1 MKTLNKYLFNQ
12 SLIPFV
18 LSVGVITTVLFLQF
32 LIRAVDRF
40 LGKGLDALTIF
51 EYLYLNLAWIIALSV
66 PMSLLISSV
75 MTFGRMAQQ
84 NEITALK
91 SAGVS
96 LYNII
101 KPALWFGTF
110 VAVGLCIFNNFILPE
125 MNYNARL
132 LARDI
137 YKKKPELSIE
147 PGYFV
152 DMIPQYTMI
161 VKEMDGKD
169 FKDVKIFSKNKESEQ
184 TTIYANAG
192 SLSSNDNIITIDL
205 MDGEIHEI
213 DLSDYDYYRKIRFK
227 THQITISMDELMLNR
242 TTESNRTDREMRV
255 PQMIDE
261 IARNKL
267 LISQIYE
274 RIDKVKAE
282 IGITDPN
289 INSLENIEKEVDKL
303 KQSKVNTNVR
313 DEQYNENVPIPNIE
327 NKQYILSLTN
337 NARQF
342 KNEFTLIENYEK
354 TNNKFKVEI
363 HKKFTLAIAC
373 ILFTL
378 VGAPLGILVRSG
390 GMTIASGLSI
400 AFFLFTLITP
410 TPQSIEIIL
419 KSSPSV
425 LIISKATFH
434 TSPVHDLVVSIG
446 ICCSFQSLGN
456 ISCIAIQPLS
466 FIHFKE
472 FIISFLI
479 CLYVWRPSIKITSYV
494 FLFSLK
500 KSSEVFLIL
509 PPEHGSTPVLLRTGK
524 ESKSEFEAHPISK
537 YSGLL

>member
-75 MTFGRMAQQ
+75 MTFGRMSQQ

-289 INSLENIEKEVDKL
+289 VNSLENIEKEVDKL
-303 KQSKVNTNVR
+303 KQSKVNTNVP
-313 DEQYNENVPIPNIE
+313 DEQYNENVFIPNIE

-378 VGAPLGILVRSG
+378 VGAPLGILVRNG

-400 AFFLFTLITP
+400 AFFLIYYILLIWGEQLADRNLLNP
-410 TPQSIEIIL
+410 GLGSWLPNIILFVSGMIIL
-419 KSSPSV
+419 K
-425 LIISKATFH
+425 
-434 TSPVHDLVVSIG
+434 
-446 ICCSFQSLGN
+446 
-456 ISCIAIQPLS
+456 LS
-466 FIHFKE
+466 N
-472 FIISFLI
+472 
-479 CLYVWRPSIKITSYV
+479 
-494 FLFSLK
+494 K
-500 KSSEVFLIL
+500 KN
-509 PPEHGSTPVLLRTGK
+509 
-524 ESKSEFEAHPISK
+524 
-537 YSGLL
+537 

>member
-1 MKTLNKYLFNQ
+1 MNTLNKYLFKQ
-12 SLIPFV
+12 SLIPFL
-18 LSVGVITTVLFLQF
+18 LSVAVITTVLFLQF

-40 LGKGLDALTIF
+40 LGKGLDVFTIF

-91 SAGVS
+91 SAGVN

-101 KPALWFGTF
+101 KPAILFGSL
-110 VAVGLCIFNNFILPE
+110 VGIGLCIFNNFILPE

-161 VKEMDGKD
+161 VREMDGKD
-169 FKDVKIFSKNKESEQ
+169 FKDVKIFSKNQKSEQ
-184 TTIYANAG
+184 TTIYANQG
-192 SLSSNDNIITIDL
+192 SLSSDGNMITIDL

-213 DLSDYDYYRKIRFK
+213 DLSDYDYYRKIEFK
-227 THQITISMDELMLNR
+227 THQIMISMDELMLNR
-242 TTESNRTDREMRV
+242 TTESNRTDREMRI

-261 IARNKL
+261 IERNKI

-274 RIDKVKAE
+274 RIENVKKE
-282 IGITDPN
+282 IGITN
-289 INSLENIEKEVDKL
+289 LNANTLESIQEEVEKL
-303 KQSKVNTNVR
+303 KEKQIEVSSS
-313 DEQYNENVPIPNIE
+313 ENELNDDSIISNLE

-363 HKKFTLAIAC
+363 HKKFTLALAC
-373 ILFTL
+373 VLFTM
-378 VGAPLGILVRSG
+378 VGAPLGILVRNG

-400 AFFLFTLITP
+400 AFFLVYYILLIWGEQLADRNLLNP
-410 TPQSIEIIL
+410 GLGSWLPNIIL
-419 KSSPSV
+419 F
-425 LIISKATFH
+425 ISGMVILK
-434 TSPVHDLVVSIG
+434 
-446 ICCSFQSLGN
+446 
-456 ISCIAIQPLS
+456 LS
-466 FIHFKE
+466 N
-472 FIISFLI
+472 
-479 CLYVWRPSIKITSYV
+479 
-494 FLFSLK
+494 K
-500 KSSEVFLIL
+500 KN
-509 PPEHGSTPVLLRTGK
+509 
-524 ESKSEFEAHPISK
+524 
-537 YSGLL
+537 

>member
-1 MKTLNKYLFNQ
+1 MNTLNKYLFKQ
-12 SLIPFV
+12 SLIPFL
-18 LSVGVITTVLFLQF
+18 LSVAVITTVLFLQF

-91 SAGVS
+91 SAGVN

-101 KPALWFGTF
+101 KPAILFGSL
-110 VAVGLCIFNNFILPE
+110 VGIGLCLFNNFILPE

-169 FKDVKIFSKNKESEQ
+169 FKDVKIFSKNQKSEQ
-184 TTIYANAG
+184 TTIYANQG
-192 SLSSNDNIITIDL
+192 SLSSDGNMITIDL

-213 DLSDYDYYRKIRFK
+213 DLSDYDYYRKIKFK
-227 THQITISMDELMLNR
+227 THQIMISMDELILNR
-242 TTESNRTDREMRV
+242 TSESNRTDREMRI

-261 IARNKL
+261 IKRNKI

-274 RIDKVKAE
+274 RIENVKKE
-282 IGITDPN
+282 IGITN
-289 INSLENIEKEVDKL
+289 LNANTLESIQEEIEKL
-303 KQSKVNTNVR
+303 KQKQIEISSS
-313 DEQYNENVPIPNIE
+313 ENELNDDSIISNLE
-327 NKQYILSLTN
+327 DKQYILSLTN

-363 HKKFTLAIAC
+363 HKKFTLALAC
-373 ILFTL
+373 VLFTM
-378 VGAPLGILVRSG
+378 VGAPLGILVRNG

-400 AFFLFTLITP
+400 AFFLVYYILLIWGEQLADRNLLNP
-410 TPQSIEIIL
+410 GLGSWLPNIIL
-419 KSSPSV
+419 F
-425 LIISKATFH
+425 ISGMVILK
-434 TSPVHDLVVSIG
+434 
-446 ICCSFQSLGN
+446 
-456 ISCIAIQPLS
+456 LS
-466 FIHFKE
+466 N
-472 FIISFLI
+472 
-479 CLYVWRPSIKITSYV
+479 
-494 FLFSLK
+494 K
-500 KSSEVFLIL
+500 KN
-509 PPEHGSTPVLLRTGK
+509 
-524 ESKSEFEAHPISK
+524 
-537 YSGLL
+537 

>member
-1 MKTLNKYLFNQ
+1 MNTLNKYLFKQ
-12 SLIPFV
+12 SLIPFL
-18 LSVGVITTVLFLQF
+18 LSVAVITTVLFLQF

-40 LGKGLDALTIF
+40 LGKGLDVFTIF

-91 SAGVS
+91 SAGVN

-101 KPALWFGTF
+101 KPAILFGSL
-110 VAVGLCIFNNFILPE
+110 VGIGLCLFNNFILPE

-169 FKDVKIFSKNKESEQ
+169 FKDVKIFSKNQKSEQ
-184 TTIYANAG
+184 TTIYANQG
-192 SLSSNDNIITIDL
+192 SLSSDGNMITIDL

-213 DLSDYDYYRKIRFK
+213 DLSDYDYYRKIKFK
-227 THQITISMDELMLNR
+227 THQIMISMDELMLNR
-242 TTESNRTDREMRV
+242 TTESNRTDREMRI

-261 IARNKL
+261 IKRNKI

-274 RIDKVKAE
+274 RIENVKKE
-282 IGITDPN
+282 IGITN
-289 INSLENIEKEVDKL
+289 LNANTLESIQEEVEKL
-303 KQSKVNTNVR
+303 KQKHIEIPSS
-313 DEQYNENVPIPNIE
+313 ENELNDDSIISNLE
-327 NKQYILSLTN
+327 DKQYILSLTN

-363 HKKFTLAIAC
+363 HKKFTLALAC
-373 ILFTL
+373 VLFTM
-378 VGAPLGILVRSG
+378 VGAPLGILVRNG

-400 AFFLFTLITP
+400 AFFLVYYILLIWGEQLADRNLLNP
-410 TPQSIEIIL
+410 GLGSWLPNIIL
-419 KSSPSV
+419 F
-425 LIISKATFH
+425 ISGMVILK
-434 TSPVHDLVVSIG
+434 
-446 ICCSFQSLGN
+446 
-456 ISCIAIQPLS
+456 LS
-466 FIHFKE
+466 N
-472 FIISFLI
+472 
-479 CLYVWRPSIKITSYV
+479 
-494 FLFSLK
+494 K
-500 KSSEVFLIL
+500 KN
-509 PPEHGSTPVLLRTGK
+509 
-524 ESKSEFEAHPISK
+524 
-537 YSGLL
+537 

>member
-1 MKTLNKYLFNQ
+1 MNTLNKYLFKQ

-91 SAGVS
+91 SAGVN

-110 VAVGLCIFNNFILPE
+110 VAIGLCIFNNFILPE

-169 FKDVKIFSKNKESEQ
+169 FKDVKIFSKNQKSEQ
-184 TTIYANAG
+184 TTIYANEG
-192 SLSSNDNIITIDL
+192 SLSSNGNMITINL
-205 MDGEIHEI
+205 INGEIHEI

-242 TTESNRTDREMRV
+242 TTESSRTDREMRV
-255 PQMIDE
+255 PQMINE
-261 IARNKL
+261 IEKNKL
-267 LISQIYE
+267 LIAQIYE

-282 IGITDPN
+282 IGITDPSA
-289 INSLENIEKEVDKL
+289 NSLENIEKEVDKL
-303 KQSKVNTNVR
+303 KQAKVDATVQ
-313 DEQYNENVPIPNIE
+313 DQQYSEDVPIPNIE

-378 VGAPLGILVRSG
+378 VGAPLGILVRNG

-400 AFFLFTLITP
+400 AFFLIYYILLIWGEQLADRNLLNP
-410 TPQSIEIIL
+410 GLGSWLPNIILFVSGMIIL
-419 KSSPSV
+419 K
-425 LIISKATFH
+425 
-434 TSPVHDLVVSIG
+434 
-446 ICCSFQSLGN
+446 
-456 ISCIAIQPLS
+456 LS
-466 FIHFKE
+466 N
-472 FIISFLI
+472 
-479 CLYVWRPSIKITSYV
+479 
-494 FLFSLK
+494 K
-500 KSSEVFLIL
+500 KN
-509 PPEHGSTPVLLRTGK
+509 
-524 ESKSEFEAHPISK
+524 
-537 YSGLL
+537 

>member
-1 MKTLNKYLFNQ
+1 MNTLNKYLFKQ
-12 SLIPFV
+12 SLIPFL
-18 LSVGVITTVLFLQF
+18 LSVAVITTVLFLQF

-91 SAGVS
+91 SAGVN

-101 KPALWFGTF
+101 KPAILFGSL
-110 VAVGLCIFNNFILPE
+110 VGIGLCLFNNFILPE

-169 FKDVKIFSKNKESEQ
+169 FKDVKIFSKNQKSEQ
-184 TTIYANAG
+184 TTIYANQG
-192 SLSSNDNIITIDL
+192 SLSSDGNMITIDL

-213 DLSDYDYYRKIRFK
+213 DLLDYDYYRKIKFK
-227 THQITISMDELMLNR
+227 THQIMISMDELMLNR
-242 TTESNRTDREMRV
+242 TTESNRTDREMRI

-261 IARNKL
+261 IKRNKI

-274 RIDKVKAE
+274 RIENVKKE
-282 IGITDPN
+282 IGITN
-289 INSLENIEKEVDKL
+289 LNANTLESIQDEVEKL
-303 KQSKVNTNVR
+303 KQKQIGISSS
-313 DEQYNENVPIPNIE
+313 ENELNDDSIVSNLE

-363 HKKFTLAIAC
+363 HKKFTLALAC
-373 ILFTL
+373 VLFTM
-378 VGAPLGILVRSG
+378 VGAPLGILVRNG

-400 AFFLFTLITP
+400 AFFLIYYILLIWGEQLADRNLLNP
-410 TPQSIEIIL
+410 GLGSWLPNIIL
-419 KSSPSV
+419 F
-425 LIISKATFH
+425 ISGMVILK
-434 TSPVHDLVVSIG
+434 
-446 ICCSFQSLGN
+446 
-456 ISCIAIQPLS
+456 LS
-466 FIHFKE
+466 N
-472 FIISFLI
+472 
-479 CLYVWRPSIKITSYV
+479 
-494 FLFSLK
+494 K
-500 KSSEVFLIL
+500 KN
-509 PPEHGSTPVLLRTGK
+509 
-524 ESKSEFEAHPISK
+524 
-537 YSGLL
+537 

>member
-1 MKTLNKYLFNQ
+1 MKTLNKYLFKQ
-12 SLIPFV
+12 SLIPFL
-18 LSVGVITTVLFLQF
+18 LSVAVITTVLFLQF

-40 LGKGLDALTIF
+40 LGKGLDMFTIF

-91 SAGVS
+91 SAGVN

-101 KPALWFGTF
+101 KPAILFGSLIGI
-110 VAVGLCIFNNFILPE
+110 GLCLFNNFILPE

-169 FKDVKIFSKNKESEQ
+169 FKDVKIFSKNQKSEQ
-184 TTIYANAG
+184 TTIYANEG
-192 SLSSNDNIITIDL
+192 SLSSDGNMITIDL

-213 DLSDYDYYRKIRFK
+213 DLSDYDYYRKIKFK
-227 THQITISMDELMLNR
+227 THQIMISMDELMLNR
-242 TTESNRTDREMRV
+242 TDEANRTDREMRI

-261 IARNKL
+261 IKRNKI

-274 RIDKVKAE
+274 RIDNVKKE
-282 IGITDPN
+282 IGITN
-289 INSLENIEKEVDKL
+289 LNANTLESIQEEVEKL
-303 KQSKVNTNVR
+303 KQKHIEISSSG
-313 DEQYNENVPIPNIE
+313 NELNDNSIISNLE
-327 NKQYILSLTN
+327 DKQYILSLTN

-363 HKKFTLAIAC
+363 HKKFTLALAC
-373 ILFTL
+373 VLFTM
-378 VGAPLGILVRSG
+378 VGAPLGILVRNG

-400 AFFLFTLITP
+400 AFFLVYYILLIWGEQLADRNLLNP
-410 TPQSIEIIL
+410 GLASWLPNIIL
-419 KSSPSV
+419 F
-425 LIISKATFH
+425 ISGMVILK
-434 TSPVHDLVVSIG
+434 
-446 ICCSFQSLGN
+446 
-456 ISCIAIQPLS
+456 LS
-466 FIHFKE
+466 N
-472 FIISFLI
+472 
-479 CLYVWRPSIKITSYV
+479 
-494 FLFSLK
+494 K
-500 KSSEVFLIL
+500 KN
-509 PPEHGSTPVLLRTGK
+509 
-524 ESKSEFEAHPISK
+524 
-537 YSGLL
+537 

>member
-1 MKTLNKYLFNQ
+1 MNTLNKYLFKQ
-12 SLIPFV
+12 SLIPFL
-18 LSVGVITTVLFLQF
+18 LSVAVITTVLFLQF

-91 SAGVS
+91 SAGVN

-101 KPALWFGTF
+101 KPAILFGSL
-110 VAVGLCIFNNFILPE
+110 VGIGLCLFNNFILPE

-137 YKKKPELSIE
+137 YKKKPEISIE

-169 FKDVKIFSKNKESEQ
+169 FKDVKIFSKNQKSEQ
-184 TTIYANAG
+184 TTIYANQG
-192 SLSSNDNIITIDL
+192 SLSSDGNMITIDL

-213 DLSDYDYYRKIRFK
+213 DLSDYDYYRKIKFK
-227 THQITISMDELMLNR
+227 THQIMISMDELMLNR
-242 TTESNRTDREMRV
+242 TTESNRTDREMRI

-261 IARNKL
+261 IKRNKIL
-267 LISQIYE
+267 VSQIYE
-274 RIDKVKAE
+274 RIENVKKE
-282 IGITDPN
+282 IGITN
-289 INSLENIEKEVDKL
+289 LNANTLESIQEEIEKL
-303 KQSKVNTNVR
+303 KQKQIEISSS
-313 DEQYNENVPIPNIE
+313 ENELNDDSIISNLE
-327 NKQYILSLTN
+327 DKQYILSLTN

-363 HKKFTLAIAC
+363 HKKFTLALAC
-373 ILFTL
+373 VLFTM
-378 VGAPLGILVRSG
+378 VGAPLGILVRNG

-400 AFFLFTLITP
+400 AFFLVYYILLIWGEQLADRNLLNP
-410 TPQSIEIIL
+410 GLGSWLPNIIL
-419 KSSPSV
+419 F
-425 LIISKATFH
+425 ISGMVILK
-434 TSPVHDLVVSIG
+434 
-446 ICCSFQSLGN
+446 
-456 ISCIAIQPLS
+456 LS
-466 FIHFKE
+466 N
-472 FIISFLI
+472 
-479 CLYVWRPSIKITSYV
+479 
-494 FLFSLK
+494 K
-500 KSSEVFLIL
+500 KN
-509 PPEHGSTPVLLRTGK
+509 
-524 ESKSEFEAHPISK
+524 
-537 YSGLL
+537 

>member
-1 MKTLNKYLFNQ
+1 MNTLNKYLFKQ

-91 SAGVS
+91 SAGVN

-110 VAVGLCIFNNFILPE
+110 VAIGLCIFNNFILPE

-169 FKDVKIFSKNKESEQ
+169 FKDVKIFSKNQESEQ
-184 TTIYANAG
+184 TTIYANEG
-192 SLSSNDNIITIDL
+192 SLSSNGNMITINL
-205 MDGEIHEI
+205 INGEIHEI

-242 TTESNRTDREMRV
+242 TTESSRTDREMRV
-255 PQMIDE
+255 PQMINE
-261 IARNKL
+261 IKKNKL
-267 LISQIYE
+267 LIAQIYE

-282 IGITDPN
+282 IGITDPSA
-289 INSLENIEKEVDKL
+289 NSLENIEKEVDKL
-303 KQSKVNTNVR
+303 KQSKVATVQ
-313 DEQYNENVPIPNIE
+313 DQQYSENVPIPNIE

-378 VGAPLGILVRSG
+378 VGAPLGILVRNG

-400 AFFLFTLITP
+400 AFFLIYYILLIWGEQLADRNLLNP
-410 TPQSIEIIL
+410 GLGSWLPNIILFVSGMIIL
-419 KSSPSV
+419 K
-425 LIISKATFH
+425 
-434 TSPVHDLVVSIG
+434 
-446 ICCSFQSLGN
+446 
-456 ISCIAIQPLS
+456 LS
-466 FIHFKE
+466 N
-472 FIISFLI
+472 
-479 CLYVWRPSIKITSYV
+479 
-494 FLFSLK
+494 K
-500 KSSEVFLIL
+500 KN
-509 PPEHGSTPVLLRTGK
+509 
-524 ESKSEFEAHPISK
+524 
-537 YSGLL
+537 

>member
-1 MKTLNKYLFNQ
+1 MNTLNKYLFKQ
-12 SLIPFV
+12 SLIPFL
-18 LSVGVITTVLFLQF
+18 LSVAVITTVLFLQF

-91 SAGVS
+91 SAGVN

-101 KPALWFGTF
+101 KPALWFGAM
-110 VAVGLCIFNNFILPE
+110 VAIALCLFNNFILPE

-169 FKDVKIFSKNKESEQ
+169 FKDVKIFSKNQKSEQ
-184 TTIYANAG
+184 TTIYANQG
-192 SLSSNDNIITIDL
+192 SLSSDGNMITIDL
-205 MDGEIHEI
+205 QDGEIHEI

-227 THQITISMDELMLNR
+227 THQIIISMDDLMLNR
-242 TTESNRTDREMRV
+242 TSESNRTDREMRV
-255 PQMIDE
+255 PQMIQE
-261 IARNKL
+261 IEKNKI
-267 LISQIYE
+267 LINQIYD
-274 RIDKVKAE
+274 RIENVKKE
-282 IGITDPN
+282 IGITNPN
-289 INSLENIEKEVDKL
+289 ANTLEIIENEIELLKEKKANIIKED
-303 KQSKVNTNVR
+303 R
-313 DEQYNENVPIPNIE
+313 DYNEDVPVSAFE
-327 NKQYILSLTN
+327 NKDYILSLTN

-363 HKKFTLAIAC
+363 HKKFTLALAC
-373 ILFTL
+373 ILFTM
-378 VGAPLGILVRSG
+378 VGAPLGILVRNG

-400 AFFLFTLITP
+400 AFFLVYYILLIWGEQLADRNLINP
-410 TPQSIEIIL
+410 GLGSWLPNIILFVSGMIIL
-419 KSSPSV
+419 K
-425 LIISKATFH
+425 
-434 TSPVHDLVVSIG
+434 
-446 ICCSFQSLGN
+446 
-456 ISCIAIQPLS
+456 LS
-466 FIHFKE
+466 N
-472 FIISFLI
+472 
-479 CLYVWRPSIKITSYV
+479 
-494 FLFSLK
+494 K
-500 KSSEVFLIL
+500 KN
-509 PPEHGSTPVLLRTGK
+509 
-524 ESKSEFEAHPISK
+524 
-537 YSGLL
+537 

>member
-289 INSLENIEKEVDKL
+289 VNSLENIEKEVDKL
-303 KQSKVNTNVR
+303 KQRKVNTNVR

-400 AFFLFTLITP
+400 AFFLIYYILLIWGEQLADRNLLNP
-410 TPQSIEIIL
+410 GLGSWLPNIILFVSGMIIL
-419 KSSPSV
+419 K
-425 LIISKATFH
+425 
-434 TSPVHDLVVSIG
+434 
-446 ICCSFQSLGN
+446 
-456 ISCIAIQPLS
+456 LS
-466 FIHFKE
+466 N
-472 FIISFLI
+472 
-479 CLYVWRPSIKITSYV
+479 
-494 FLFSLK
+494 K
-500 KSSEVFLIL
+500 KN
-509 PPEHGSTPVLLRTGK
+509 
-524 ESKSEFEAHPISK
+524 
-537 YSGLL
+537 

>member
-313 DEQYNENVPIPNIE
+313 DEQYNENVTIPNIE

-400 AFFLFTLITP
+400 AFFLIYYILLIWGEQLADRNLLNP
-410 TPQSIEIIL
+410 GLGSWLPNIILFVSGMIIL
-419 KSSPSV
+419 K
-425 LIISKATFH
+425 
-434 TSPVHDLVVSIG
+434 
-446 ICCSFQSLGN
+446 
-456 ISCIAIQPLS
+456 LS
-466 FIHFKE
+466 N
-472 FIISFLI
+472 
-479 CLYVWRPSIKITSYV
+479 
-494 FLFSLK
+494 K
-500 KSSEVFLIL
+500 KN
-509 PPEHGSTPVLLRTGK
+509 
-524 ESKSEFEAHPISK
+524 
-537 YSGLL
+537 

>member
-289 INSLENIEKEVDKL
+289 VNSLENIEKEVDKL

-400 AFFLFTLITP
+400 AFFLIYYILLIWGEQLADRNLLNP
-410 TPQSIEIIL
+410 GLGSWLPNIILFLSGMIIL
-419 KSSPSV
+419 K
-425 LIISKATFH
+425 
-434 TSPVHDLVVSIG
+434 
-446 ICCSFQSLGN
+446 
-456 ISCIAIQPLS
+456 LS
-466 FIHFKE
+466 N
-472 FIISFLI
+472 
-479 CLYVWRPSIKITSYV
+479 
-494 FLFSLK
+494 K
-500 KSSEVFLIL
+500 KN
-509 PPEHGSTPVLLRTGK
+509 
-524 ESKSEFEAHPISK
+524 
-537 YSGLL
+537 

>member
-1 MKTLNKYLFNQ
+1 MNTLNKYLFKQ

-91 SAGVS
+91 SAGVN

-110 VAVGLCIFNNFILPE
+110 VAIGLCIFNNFILPE

-169 FKDVKIFSKNKESEQ
+169 FKDVKIFSKNQESEQ
-184 TTIYANAG
+184 TTIYANEG
-192 SLSSNDNIITIDL
+192 SLSSNGNMITINL
-205 MDGEIHEI
+205 INGEIHEI

-227 THQITISMDELMLNR
+227 THQISISMDELMLNR
-242 TTESNRTDREMRV
+242 TTESSRTDREMRV
-255 PQMIDE
+255 PQMINE
-261 IARNKL
+261 IEKNKL
-267 LISQIYE
+267 LIAQIYE

-282 IGITDPN
+282 IGITDPSA
-289 INSLENIEKEVDKL
+289 NSLENIEKEVDKL
-303 KQSKVNTNVR
+303 KQSKVDATIQ
-313 DEQYNENVPIPNIE
+313 DQQYNENVPISNIE

-378 VGAPLGILVRSG
+378 VGAPLGILVRNG

-400 AFFLFTLITP
+400 AFFLIYYILLIWGEQLADRNLLNP
-410 TPQSIEIIL
+410 GLGSWLPNIILFVSGMIIL
-419 KSSPSV
+419 K
-425 LIISKATFH
+425 
-434 TSPVHDLVVSIG
+434 
-446 ICCSFQSLGN
+446 
-456 ISCIAIQPLS
+456 LS
-466 FIHFKE
+466 N
-472 FIISFLI
+472 
-479 CLYVWRPSIKITSYV
+479 
-494 FLFSLK
+494 K
-500 KSSEVFLIL
+500 KN
-509 PPEHGSTPVLLRTGK
+509 
-524 ESKSEFEAHPISK
+524 
-537 YSGLL
+537 

>member
-75 MTFGRMAQQ
+75 MTFGRMSQQ

-91 SAGVS
+91 SAGVN

-101 KPALWFGTF
+101 KPALWFGAI
-110 VAVGLCIFNNFILPE
+110 VATGLCFFNNFILPE

-169 FKDVKIFSKNKESEQ
+169 FKDVKIFSKNQKSEQ
-184 TTIYANAG
+184 TTIYANQG
-192 SLSSNDNIITIDL
+192 SLSSDGNMITIDL
-205 MDGEIHEI
+205 QDGEIHEI

-227 THQITISMDELMLNR
+227 THQIIISMDDLMLNR
-242 TTESNRTDREMRV
+242 TSESNRTDREMRV
-255 PQMIDE
+255 PQMINE
-261 IARNKL
+261 IEKNKI
-267 LISQIYE
+267 LINQIYD
-274 RIDKVKAE
+274 RIENVKKE
-282 IGITDPN
+282 IGITNPN
-289 INSLENIEKEVDKL
+289 ANSLEI
-303 KQSKVNTNVR
+303 
-313 DEQYNENVPIPNIE
+313 IE
-327 NKQYILSLTN
+327 NEIELLKEKKANIIKEDRDYDEDVPVPAFENKEYILSLTN

-363 HKKFTLAIAC
+363 HKKFTLALAC
-373 ILFTL
+373 ILFTM
-378 VGAPLGILVRSG
+378 VGAPLGILVRNG

-400 AFFLFTLITP
+400 AFFLVYYILLIWGEQLADRNLINP
-410 TPQSIEIIL
+410 GLGSWLPNIILFVSGMIIL
-419 KSSPSV
+419 K
-425 LIISKATFH
+425 IS
-434 TSPVHDLVVSIG
+434 
-446 ICCSFQSLGN
+446 N
-456 ISCIAIQPLS
+456 
-466 FIHFKE
+466 
-472 FIISFLI
+472 
-479 CLYVWRPSIKITSYV
+479 
-494 FLFSLK
+494 K
-500 KSSEVFLIL
+500 KN
-509 PPEHGSTPVLLRTGK
+509 
-524 ESKSEFEAHPISK
+524 
-537 YSGLL
+537 

>member
-1 MKTLNKYLFNQ
+1 MNTLNKYLFKQ
-12 SLIPFV
+12 SLIPFL
-18 LSVGVITTVLFLQF
+18 LSVAVITTVLFLQF

-40 LGKGLDALTIF
+40 LGKGLDVFTIF

-91 SAGVS
+91 SAGVN

-101 KPALWFGTF
+101 KPAILFGSL
-110 VAVGLCIFNNFILPE
+110 VGIGLCLFNNFILPE

-169 FKDVKIFSKNKESEQ
+169 FKDVKIFSKNNNSEQ
-184 TTIYANAG
+184 TTIYANEG
-192 SLSSNDNIITIDL
+192 SLYSDGNMITIDL

-213 DLSDYDYYRKIRFK
+213 DLSDYDYYRKIKFK
-227 THQITISMDELMLNR
+227 TNQIMISMDELMLNR
-242 TTESNRTDREMRV
+242 TTESNRTDREMRI

-261 IARNKL
+261 IEKNNN
-267 LISQIYE
+267 LISQIYD
-274 RIDKVKAE
+274 RINKVKEE
-282 IGITDPN
+282 IGITNPN
-289 INSLENIEKEVDKL
+289 ANTLAIIENEIELL
-303 KQSKVNTNVR
+303 KQKKMNRVTEKKEFNK
-313 DEQYNENVPIPNIE
+313 DVPIPALE
-327 NKQYILSLTN
+327 NKDYILSLTN

-363 HKKFTLAIAC
+363 HKKFTLALAC
-373 ILFTL
+373 VLFTM
-378 VGAPLGILVRSG
+378 VGAPLGILVRNG

-400 AFFLFTLITP
+400 AFFLVYYILLIWGEQLADRNLLNP
-410 TPQSIEIIL
+410 GLGSWLPNIIL
-419 KSSPSV
+419 F
-425 LIISKATFH
+425 ISGMVILK
-434 TSPVHDLVVSIG
+434 
-446 ICCSFQSLGN
+446 
-456 ISCIAIQPLS
+456 LS
-466 FIHFKE
+466 N
-472 FIISFLI
+472 
-479 CLYVWRPSIKITSYV
+479 
-494 FLFSLK
+494 K
-500 KSSEVFLIL
+500 KN
-509 PPEHGSTPVLLRTGK
+509 
-524 ESKSEFEAHPISK
+524 
-537 YSGLL
+537 

>member
-1 MKTLNKYLFNQ
+1 MNTLNKYLFKQ
-12 SLIPFV
+12 SLIPFL
-18 LSVGVITTVLFLQF
+18 LSVAVITTVLFLQF

-40 LGKGLDALTIF
+40 LGKGLDVFTIF

-91 SAGVS
+91 SAGVN

-101 KPALWFGTF
+101 KPAILFGSL
-110 VAVGLCIFNNFILPE
+110 VGIGLCLFNNFILPE

-169 FKDVKIFSKNKESEQ
+169 FKDVKIFSKNQKSEQ
-184 TTIYANAG
+184 TTIYANQG
-192 SLSSNDNIITIDL
+192 SLFSNGNMITIDL

-213 DLSDYDYYRKIRFK
+213 DLSDYDYYRKIKFK
-227 THQITISMDELMLNR
+227 THQIMISMDELMLNR
-242 TTESNRTDREMRV
+242 TTESNRTDREMRI

-261 IARNKL
+261 IKRNKI

-274 RIDKVKAE
+274 RIENVKKE
-282 IGITDPN
+282 IGITN
-289 INSLENIEKEVDKL
+289 LNANTLESIQEEVDKL
-303 KQSKVNTNVR
+303 KQKHIEISSS
-313 DEQYNENVPIPNIE
+313 ENELNDDSIISNLE

-354 TNNKFKVEI
+354 SNNKFKVEI
-363 HKKFTLAIAC
+363 HKKFTLALAC
-373 ILFTL
+373 VLFTM
-378 VGAPLGILVRSG
+378 VGAPLGILVRNG

-400 AFFLFTLITP
+400 AFFLVYYILLIWGEQLADRNLLNP
-410 TPQSIEIIL
+410 GLGSWLPNIIL
-419 KSSPSV
+419 F
-425 LIISKATFH
+425 ISGMVILK
-434 TSPVHDLVVSIG
+434 
-446 ICCSFQSLGN
+446 
-456 ISCIAIQPLS
+456 LS
-466 FIHFKE
+466 N
-472 FIISFLI
+472 
-479 CLYVWRPSIKITSYV
+479 
-494 FLFSLK
+494 K
-500 KSSEVFLIL
+500 KN
-509 PPEHGSTPVLLRTGK
+509 
-524 ESKSEFEAHPISK
+524 
-537 YSGLL
+537 

>member
-289 INSLENIEKEVDKL
+289 VNSLENIEKEVDKL

-378 VGAPLGILVRSG
+378 VGAPLGILVRNG

-400 AFFLFTLITP
+400 AFFLIYYILLIWGEQLADRNLLNP
-410 TPQSIEIIL
+410 GLGSWLPNIILFLSGMIIL
-419 KSSPSV
+419 K
-425 LIISKATFH
+425 
-434 TSPVHDLVVSIG
+434 
-446 ICCSFQSLGN
+446 
-456 ISCIAIQPLS
+456 LS
-466 FIHFKE
+466 N
-472 FIISFLI
+472 
-479 CLYVWRPSIKITSYV
+479 
-494 FLFSLK
+494 K
-500 KSSEVFLIL
+500 KN
-509 PPEHGSTPVLLRTGK
+509 
-524 ESKSEFEAHPISK
+524 
-537 YSGLL
+537 